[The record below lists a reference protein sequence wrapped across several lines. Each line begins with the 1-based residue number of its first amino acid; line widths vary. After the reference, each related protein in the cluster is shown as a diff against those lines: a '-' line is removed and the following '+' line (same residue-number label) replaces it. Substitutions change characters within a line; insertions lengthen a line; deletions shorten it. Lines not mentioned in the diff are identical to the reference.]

1 MKTYEQL
8 QKSVVMY
15 RVLLIISWIA
25 IIIGFVEYGSTFKE
39 NTVLQKGVVKLS
51 ATVDMD
57 TVDILSLQE
66 RIAELESAN
75 EELIRLSG
83 DKK

>member
-8 QKSVVMY
+8 EKALS
-15 RVLLIISWIA
+15 RTLILLVASWIVMFSSLVTY
-25 IIIGFVEYGSTFKE
+25 INVLDKNE
-39 NTVLQKGVVKLS
+39 VLQKGVVKSS

-57 TVDILSLQE
+57 TVEILSLQE

>member
-8 QKSVVMY
+8 EKALS
-15 RVLLIISWIA
+15 RTLILLVASWIVMFSSLVTY
-25 IIIGFVEYGSTFKE
+25 ISVLNKNE
-39 NTVLQKGVVKLS
+39 VLQKGVVKLS